1 MIHSFSTREN
11 GTDYT
16 SPERIVIGIG
26 SGLKVR
32 MFFFLA
38 AAMLLAGCNKEQEE
52 MISPAVKGT
61 KTYLTVSVAQT
72 TPQTRTHMGDDGTAV
87 HPVYWSNGDC
97 IAVNGAVSD
106 ELTGLAEDARSATF
120 CFTDKILNT
129 PYNILYPA
137 SIWADDTHI
146 TLPATQAYK
155 EGGFAE
161 GVFPMSG
168 YSSNG
173 SGVSLSSL
181 CAILKIQVKRA
192 AADPDTHNLASI
204 RFKGRNGEQISGR
217 FAIDYENPGLT
228 ACSDLSADR
237 EVRLNQSLETSTETP
252 TLYYLVVPAGNYTS
266 GYDVTVVDENGHYM
280 VKSKTTAKELEAGHL
295 YSMAA
300 FDFVPTGTMMD
311 IVINSA
317 QELVDFA
324 TAYNSKS
331 YNTYDQ
337 LNVTLGSDISFN
349 DSTSESYNATGGIN
363 SFAGLFDGAGHS
375 ISGLQATVP
384 LFASTG
390 ANGIV
395 RNFSLESDCS
405 FVFTHGNTAQ
415 GRFGAIVGAHAGTL
429 ESVGSAADIT
439 LTAVSGVTQQTLV
452 GGLVGRVTTG
462 SVKDCSYSGLI
473 TVPDGFTAN
482 KLMIIGGVVG
492 AITNTGSVSGS
503 TFDGAI
509 SNAAQIS
516 SESKTDSYT
525 DIGGIVG
532 YNNGGSITSCS
543 ATATHAAVAGTSSSG
558 TLVHKSA
565 VAYYSAVGGIV
576 GDNITGTV
584 SDCTNGAAVLVTV
597 VRANDSGTDS
607 QSRYLKTGGIAGK
620 NTATVTGC
628 TNNGSVTHFSNPRL
642 QSAGGIAGYNTGTLT
657 NCSNTG
663 TVRLGTTGLDPVFG
677 ARLPYMGGI
686 IGENTSASVSDVHN
700 SGDVQLTRTEMGSTG
715 FDICMGG
722 VIGWN
727 SGAID
732 GGGTKNITN
741 AGTVLFNT
749 NINKTSDKGYSLGG
763 IVGYSSA
770 SVKNARNSGY
780 VHFQWTNTSRVV
792 QNARLGGIVGNMA
805 GNGEISGCE
814 NSSGTGDAGHVH
826 LDITAAA
833 IAHTQNYMGGILGYS
848 ASSVSLSGC
857 TNSGYVHGGN
867 ATKVNSTSCFAG
879 GIVAYLAD
887 GASSISNCTNSGNIY
902 NQQFT
907 NTDNSTVAAYTGGI
921 AGYVKSLPISRIAI
935 SECEVTTSTL
945 NEARG
950 FSGGI
955 VGYAELADIDHCN
968 SSANASA
975 STAWYIGGIAGWLVD
990 STVSDCAMTG
1000 TTISS
1005 AQMHMGGGIVAILDT
1020 GSSLEDCTSAV
1031 NSIRAVLTNTDTPG
1045 FVQGG
1050 AIAGSSKSGSYIS
1063 GCTYPASGSIEHGNK
1078 NGTTI
1083 DTWQICGDSNFT
1095 PDTPPVVA
1103 KTKVSIIGDSISTFE
1118 GYIVP
1123 GYRKYYPGAGV
1134 DTVDQ
1139 TYWYKF
1145 IYEYMP
1151 NAEFCKNLA
1160 WSGSLV
1166 HRITDASYSSTHWYA
1181 HYFYAR
1187 AAADGFGDADVL
1199 IVNGG
1204 TNDYGYQG
1212 GTITPESSHSLA
1224 PGYQI
1229 TGSSVPTDSEFN
1241 GWFATADAATTT
1253 SAVDALA
1260 DDSFIQAY
1268 IKLLQ
1273 LAKVTCRSGL
1283 KLILCIGD
1291 GVNETVEQSIIKIA
1305 AHYGAA
1311 VVDFYA
1317 LNGNYK
1323 NPVDPSYNP
1332 IPKGSGVHPNAA
1344 GMAFMAE
1351 YMWDQTEDYLTE

>member
-1 MIHSFSTREN
+1 MTDIITATR
-11 GTDYT
+11 TRYY
-16 SPERIVIGIG
+16 I
-26 SGLKVR
+26 
-32 MFFFLA
+32 FLA
-38 AAMLLAGCNKEQEE
+38 AAVLLAGCHKEMEE
-52 MISPAVKGT
+52 NVPTKMEG
-61 KTYLTVSVAQT
+61 KTYLTVSTAQT
-72 TPQTRTHMGDDGTAV
+72 AIDPESKTHMGNNGTST
-87 HPVYWSNGDC
+87 HPVYWSNGDR
-97 IAVNGAVSD
+97 ITVNGMASD
-106 ELTGLAEDARSATF
+106 ELSGLDEETQSVTF
-120 CFTDKILNT
+120 VFTDKILT
-129 PYNILYPA
+129 PPYNILYPA
-137 SIWADDTHI
+137 SAWADDTHI
-146 TLPATQAYK
+146 DLPATQAYK
-155 EGGFAE
+155 AGGFAE

-168 YSSNG
+168 YST
-173 SGVSLSSL
+173 SGNSISLHSL
-181 CAILKIQVKRA
+181 CAILKIQILRA
-192 AADPDTHNLASI
+192 ATDPDTDNLASV
-204 RFKGRNGEQISGR
+204 RFRGHNSEQVSGR
-217 FAIDYENPGLT
+217 FEIDYQHSTISGN
-228 ACSDLSADR
+228 SDLSGDL
-237 EVRLNQSLETSTETP
+237 EVRVDQSLATSTENP
-252 TLYYLVVPAGNYTS
+252 AVYYLVVPAGDYS
-266 GYDVTVVDENGHYM
+266 GGYEVTVVDESGHYM
-280 VKSKTTAKELEAGHL
+280 VKSKTSAKTLEAGHV
-295 YSMAA
+295 YAMTE
-300 FDFVPTGTMMD
+300 FEFVPTGTMLD
-311 IVINSA
+311 LVINSA

-324 TAYNSKS
+324 SDYNSNVYSAYNPV
-331 YNTYDQ
+331 
-337 LNVTLGSDISFN
+337 NVTLGSDISF
-349 DSTSESYNATGGIN
+349 DATTSASFNATGGIKN
-363 SFAGLFDGAGHS
+363 FSGLFDGAGHS

-384 LFASTG
+384 LFVATT

-395 RNFSLESDCS
+395 RNFSLNSNCS
-405 FVFTHGNTAQ
+405 FSFTHANTAQ
-415 GRFGAIVGAHAGTL
+415 GRFGTIVGAHAGTL
-429 ESVGSAADIT
+429 ESVSSAADIT
-439 LTAVSGVTQQTLV
+439 LTAVADVTQQTLV

-462 SVKDCSYSGLI
+462 SIKDGHYGGLI

-482 KLMIIGGVVG
+482 KLMIIGGVAG

-509 SNAAQIS
+509 SNAAQITS
-516 SESKTDSYT
+516 TSKTDSYT

-532 YNNGGSITSCS
+532 YNSGGSITSCS
-543 ATATHAAVAGTSSSG
+543 ATATHAAVAGTSGSG
-558 TLVHKSA
+558 TIVHKSSI
-565 VAYYSAVGGIV
+565 AYYSAVGGIV
-576 GDNITGTV
+576 GDNISGTV
-584 SDCTNGAAVLVTV
+584 SACTNSASVLVTV
-597 VRANDSGTDS
+597 VRPNDTSTDS
-607 QSRYLKTGGIAGK
+607 QSRYLKTGGIVGK

-628 TNNGSVTHFSNPRL
+628 TNSGSVSHYSNPRL
-642 QSAGGIAGYNTGTLT
+642 QSVGGVAGYNSGTLT
-657 NCSNTG
+657 QCSNTG
-663 TVRLGTTGLDPVFG
+663 AIRMGTTGVDPIYS

-686 IGENTSASVSDVHN
+686 IGENTSSNVSDVQN
-700 SGDVQLTRTEMGSTG
+700 GGTIQLTRTEMGSNG
-715 FDICMGG
+715 FDICLGG

-741 AGTVLFNT
+741 SGTVLFNT
-749 NINKTSDKGYSLGG
+749 NINQTSDNGYNLGG
-763 IVGYSSA
+763 IAGYSSA

-792 QNARLGGIVGNMA
+792 QNAHLGGIVGWMA

-814 NSSGTGDAGHVH
+814 NSGGTGDAGHVH
-826 LDITAAA
+826 LDITKAA
-833 IAHTQNYMGGILGYS
+833 IAHTKNYMGGILGYS
-848 ASSVSLSGC
+848 TSNVTLSGC
-857 TNSGYVHGGN
+857 TNSGYVQGGN
-867 ATKVNSTSCFAG
+867 TTKQNSTSCFAG

-887 GASSISNCTNSGNIY
+887 GASSISNCTNSGNVY

-907 NTDNSTVAAYTGGI
+907 NTATNTVAAYTGGI
-921 AGYVKSLPISRIAI
+921 AGYVKALPIARIPI
-935 SECEVTTSTL
+935 SGCEVTTSTL

-950 FSGGI
+950 YSGGI
-955 VGYAELADIDHCN
+955 VGYAELVDIDHCN
-968 SSANASA
+968 SSANASS
-975 STAWYIGGIAGWLVD
+975 STAWYVGGIAGWLVD
-990 STVSDCAMTG
+990 SSVSDCNMTG
-1000 TTISS
+1000 TTLNSG
-1005 AQMHMGGGIVAILDT
+1005 QMRIGGGLVAVLDA
-1020 GSSLEDCTSAV
+1020 GSSLNNCTSSV
-1031 NSIRAVLTNTDTPG
+1031 NSIRAVLTTTDASG

-1050 AIAGSSKSGSYIS
+1050 AIAGSSKTGSYIS
-1063 GCTYPASGSIEHGNK
+1063 DCTYPVSGTIEHGNS
-1078 NGTTI
+1078 NGTTF

-1095 PDTPPVVA
+1095 PGTPPVVA

-1134 DTVDQ
+1134 ESVDQ

-1166 HRITDASYSSTHWYA
+1166 HRITDASYSGTHWYA

-1212 GTITPESSHSLA
+1212 GTINPESSHSLA

-1229 TGSSVPTDSEFN
+1229 TGSSVPTDSEFA
-1241 GWFATADAATTT
+1241 GWFAAADAATTA

-1291 GVNETVEQSIIKIA
+1291 GVNGTVEQSIIKIA
-1305 AHYGAA
+1305 DHYGAA

-1323 NPVDPSYNP
+1323 TPWDPSYNP
-1332 IPKGSGVHPNAA
+1332 IPKGSGVHPNAE

-1351 YMWDQTEDYLTE
+1351 YMWTQTESYLTGD